1 MKPLSRAIELCGGPV
16 AFTRKLNE
24 HLPKPVSYQAV
35 KKWEAKGRLPRTEW
49 TGETNYAAAIE
60 LITKGAVTKAQL
72 LTLECPPTSCPA
84 SPDIVFHPILL
95 NGTAKGGN

>member
-1 MKPLSRAIELCGGPV
+1 MKPISRAIELCGGPV

-60 LITKGAVTKAQL
+60 LITDGAVAKTQL
-72 LTLECPPTSCPA
+72 LTLECTPPSSPA
-84 SPDIVFHPILL
+84 SPDIVFRPIHR
-95 NGTAKGGN
+95 NETAKAVN